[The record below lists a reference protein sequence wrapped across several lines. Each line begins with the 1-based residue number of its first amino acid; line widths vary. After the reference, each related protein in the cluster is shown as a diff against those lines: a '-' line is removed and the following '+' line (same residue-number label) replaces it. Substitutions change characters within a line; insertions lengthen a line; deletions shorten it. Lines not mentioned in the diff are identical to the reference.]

1 MTSAFASACSASAVS
16 SPGSPGPAPTS
27 HTEPGTKS
35 GRSSVGDTRRGMA
48 EQTVVPPCAL
58 VYHRRKS
65 RGRRMVSRGAWF
77 LAAVLGGAARAQAD
91 MNDLLILPRAAERN
105 DFDAVL
111 NMLQRGDTTD
121 TEGEDRRAAL
131 SFAAA
136 NGNMQIMNLLLDHLA
151 DVEHRDRFGDTALH
165 WAALNGQTE
174 AVKRLLAANAGIN
187 DQNGQGVTAL

>member
-1 MTSAFASACSASAVS
+1 
-16 SPGSPGPAPTS
+16 
-27 HTEPGTKS
+27 
-35 GRSSVGDTRRGMA
+35 
-48 EQTVVPPCAL
+48 
-58 VYHRRKS
+58 
-65 RGRRMVSRGAWF
+65 MVSRGAWF
-77 LAAVLGGAARAQAD
+77 LAAVLGVGVAEAVLPRAARAQAD

-187 DQNGQGVTAL
+187 DQNGQGVTALMMAVSNNRREVVRILVDAGADLQIEDFTGHDANAMARGKPSILAILEKGKR